1 MKTGHKTGTRLIR
14 NNMKETN
21 SMDTYGDKIGH
32 GNEPVTLNPT
42 FSGSHVVTES
52 MAYVDSIPVAT
63 VSRISLESISPDL
76 VSRSPHFKFSTAA
89 CRYPGKSTFVD
100 RSDVRA
106 GGSRSCR

>member
-1 MKTGHKTGTRLIR
+1 
-14 NNMKETN
+14 
-21 SMDTYGDKIGH
+21 MDTYGDKIGH